1 MRGGLRI
8 VLLAFI
14 GAVVLAASP
23 AAMGDESSYQFV
35 VPGVCGAFAIES
47 VSGSVSSCISSPDG
61 VGRADDGYY
70 SAAAND
76 SVVFSDT
83 NNSEYDAGGAIWI
96 VSPNSGPTAEL
107 DSSPYDY
114 NPSISYDGSK
124 VVFAR
129 YDPAT
134 GSSDIYSVNS
144 DGSDLTE
151 VISGQGV
158 NYLRDPVISPDG
170 SSIAYWCGPAANGDT
185 SATSCGPLTDGSY
198 RYAGVMRANIDGTRQ
213 RMIVIGPGGNLEPVG
228 PTGFA
233 WSPDSQW
240 IAMDGLLNVYLGNDE
255 WTAQRELFEYHTDGS
270 DLFDN
275 LDPTRQVTQFTY
287 DPNAAH
293 PNIPIFPQ
301 FSPDGSQLLYMD
313 FFDGS
318 GNQGNFSYLIGTDGS
333 DPHQIYLNP
342 NVDCHDGS
350 CYGGSYGAFIPT
362 ATPTSPP
369 PLVDM
374 THITVPAVTK
384 LKVATA
390 KSTLTAVNLTVG
402 TVSNNYSTT
411 VAKGAVISQSP
422 SAGTVAHRTVKI
434 GPSVNLVVSKGVAPP
449 MTLTVVR
456 SGTGFGKVTSQ
467 SSGIS
472 CGSTCSHAY
481 AYNASVTLT
490 ATPAVGSKFVGWS
503 GACSGTGVCHVTMSA
518 AKSVTARFA
527 LLRTLKVTKA
537 GSGSGTVVSTIPGI
551 SCGATC
557 SYGFVFGVK
566 VTLTAKPA
574 TGSKFVGWS
583 GACSGTGV
591 CRVTM
596 NAARSVTAT
605 FRKTSGMSRRR

>member
-255 WTAQRELFEYHTDGS
+255 WTAQRELF
-270 DLFDN
+270 
-275 LDPTRQVTQFTY
+275 
-287 DPNAAH
+287 
-293 PNIPIFPQ
+293 
-301 FSPDGSQLLYMD
+301 
-313 FFDGS
+313 
-318 GNQGNFSYLIGTDGS
+318 
-333 DPHQIYLNP
+333 
-342 NVDCHDGS
+342 
-350 CYGGSYGAFIPT
+350 
-362 ATPTSPP
+362 
-369 PLVDM
+369 
-374 THITVPAVTK
+374 
-384 LKVATA
+384 
-390 KSTLTAVNLTVG
+390 
-402 TVSNNYSTT
+402 
-411 VAKGAVISQSP
+411 
-422 SAGTVAHRTVKI
+422 
-434 GPSVNLVVSKGVAPP
+434 
-449 MTLTVVR
+449 
-456 SGTGFGKVTSQ
+456 
-467 SSGIS
+467 
-472 CGSTCSHAY
+472 
-481 AYNASVTLT
+481 
-490 ATPAVGSKFVGWS
+490 
-503 GACSGTGVCHVTMSA
+503 
-518 AKSVTARFA
+518 
-527 LLRTLKVTKA
+527 
-537 GSGSGTVVSTIPGI
+537 
-551 SCGATC
+551 
-557 SYGFVFGVK
+557 
-566 VTLTAKPA
+566 
-574 TGSKFVGWS
+574 
-583 GACSGTGV
+583 
-591 CRVTM
+591 
-596 NAARSVTAT
+596 
-605 FRKTSGMSRRR
+605 